1 MIKNDFVNEKL
12 KNEEIEIKEIV
23 EEINIE
29 EILINKKINMFFKRV
44 FDISF
49 SLIGIIVLCPIFLVL
64 SVLIKITSKGPI
76 FFQQIRVGR
85 YGRKF
90 KILKFRTMIVDAEK
104 KGMQITVG
112 KDKRITKIGFFLR
125 KTKLDELPQLIN
137 VFKGDMSFV
146 GPRPEVPKYVNLY
159 TENQKKV
166 LLVRP
171 GITDI
176 ASIEF
181 RNENEILSRSYNPEK
196 DYIEKI
202 MNEKIELNYRYLK
215 KISVYEDIKIIINTI
230 VTIIK

>member
-12 KNEEIEIKEIV
+12 KNEEIEIKEII

-64 SVLIKITSKGPI
+64 SLLIKITSKGPI
-76 FFQQIRVGR
+76 FFHQIRVGR